1 MTLSHHRSAA
11 WARVGGLRVRFA
23 GVLGGVVPGVGAG
36 GFEVV
41 GGCAGGGWGGCA
53 LPGGVAGDPPGAEP
67 AALLGS
73 GVPGDVLPVEA
84 DAEAEPDAEPDA
96 AAEVEA
102 AGPSPSGRS
111 STADRGGTLSPGRRS
126 GPGATAP
133 AAA

>member
-1 MTLSHHRSAA
+1 MNATVTFSHHRSDA
-11 WARVGGLRVRFA
+11 WARVGGPSVRFA
-23 GVLGGVVPGVGAG
+23 GVLGGVVPGAGTGAG
-36 GFEVV
+36 GFDVV

-53 LPGGVAGDPPGAEP
+53 LPGAVAGDPPPAEA
-67 AALLGS
+67 AALLGA

-84 DAEAEPDAEPDA
+84 AG
-96 AAEVEA
+96 

-111 STADRGGTLSPGRRS
+111 STGDCGGTLSPARRS